1 MPLGVLCGVQT
12 GAGEFCSLDL
22 LYPILCSIQ
31 SQSIHLSLALVHGE
45 ASKMVLDPQEAHPC
59 PHPSHHNVCA
69 SAQGQDLDSMAA
81 VDYMCQRTQCL
92 SLGTM
97 EYYALSR

>member
-22 LYPILCSIQ
+22 LY
-31 SQSIHLSLALVHGE
+31 HGE